1 MRPDEAAPVPSFS
14 RHETFHLRYGWL
26 KKGYDAILGDPHA
39 FTRDDAT
46 VRLGVG
52 KNMVRSIRF
61 WGLAAK
67 VYGADKA
74 ARTVAPTGLGRAL
87 LDDKGGLDP
96 YLERPDTLWILHWL
110 IFAPPCLL
118 PAWWV
123 LVNDALAGS
132 VVVGTDDMR
141 RRVRDAV
148 ASVDRWRSPSPRSV
162 DKDFDVFVH
171 TYSSRRGRDMVED
184 YLDCPFRS
192 LHVLRQGTRDEMRFV
207 QGPKPGL
214 SPLAAAFACL
224 DFADRSGLAGR
235 TATVHR
241 LAMEAGSPGRALRLD
256 EADMADLLA
265 EAAEGCDA
273 IAVRNVNGV
282 QSLSFGGGAAAAR
295 DEVLHA
301 AYGRRAP
308 RAARGRKA
316 PAAAAAAAGTP
327 LLMMLRQEEAEAA

>member
-26 KKGYDAILGDPHA
+26 KKGYDAIAGDPHA

-46 VRLGVG
+46 VKLGVG

-67 VYGADKA
+67 MYTADKKTRA
-74 ARTVAPTGLGRAL
+74 AAPTAMGRML
-87 LDDKGGLDP
+87 LDDRGLDP

-110 IFAPPCLL
+110 VFAPPCLL

-132 VVVGTDDMR
+132 VVAGTDDMR

-148 ASVDRWRSPSPRSV
+148 ASVDRWRRPSPRSV

-192 LHVLRQGTRDEMRFV
+192 LHILRQGTRDEMRFV

-224 DFADRSGLAGR
+224 DFADRSGSAGR
-235 TATVHR
+235 TASVHR

-265 EAAEGCDA
+265 EAAERCNA
-273 IAVRNVNGV
+273 IAVRNVNGAP
-282 QSLSFGGGAAAAR
+282 SLSFGDGAAAAR
-295 DEVLHA
+295 DEVLRA
-301 AYGRRAP
+301 MYGRRRLGPA
-308 RAARGRKA
+308 RAKGGRKRA
-316 PAAAAAAAGTP
+316 QAT
-327 LLMMLRQEEAEAA
+327 LLEEAEAA

>member
-1 MRPDEAAPVPSFS
+1 MRPDEAAPVASFS

-26 KKGYDAILGDPHA
+26 KKGYDAIARDPHV

-67 VYGADKA
+67 VYSADKKA
-74 ARTVAPTGLGRAL
+74 KAVRPTGMGRTL
-87 LDDKGGLDP
+87 LDDAGGLDP

-110 IFAPPCLL
+110 VFAPPCLL

-132 VVVGTDDMR
+132 VVVSTDDMR

-148 ASVDRWRSPSPRSV
+148 GSVDAWRRPSPRSV

-171 TYSSRRGRDMVED
+171 TYSSKRGRDMVED

-224 DFADRSGLAGR
+224 DFADRSGAAGR
-235 TATVHR
+235 TASVHR

-265 EAAEGCDA
+265 GAADACDA
-273 IAVRNVNGV
+273 IAVRNVNGA
-282 QSLSFGGGAAAAR
+282 QSLAFGDGAASAR
-295 DEVLHA
+295 EEVLHA
-301 AYGRRAP
+301 IYGKRTRRKGRRA
-308 RAARGRKA
+308 
-316 PAAAAAAAGTP
+316 AAAMATLSGGS
-327 LLMMLRQEEAEAA
+327 EAA

>member
-1 MRPDEAAPVPSFS
+1 MRPDEAAPDPSFS

-26 KKGYDAILGDPHA
+26 KKGYDAIAADPHA

-52 KNMVRSIRF
+52 KNMVRSMRF

-67 VYGADKA
+67 VYEADRSRAVRPA
-74 ARTVAPTGLGRAL
+74 AMGRAL
-87 LDDKGGLDP
+87 LDGNAGMDP
-96 YLERPDTLWILHWL
+96 YLERPETLWVLHWL
-110 IFAPPCLL
+110 VFAPPCLV

-141 RRVRDAV
+141 RRVREAV
-148 ASVDRWRSPSPRSV
+148 SSVERWRSPSPRSV

-171 TYSSRRGRDMVED
+171 TYSSKRGRDMVED

-241 LAMEAGSPGRALRLD
+241 LAMEAGGPGRALRLD

-265 EAAEGCDA
+265 EAAEQCGA
-273 IAVRNVNGV
+273 IAVRNVNGA
-282 QSLSFGGGAAAAR
+282 QSLAFGDGAAAAR
-295 DEVLHA
+295 DEVLLA
-301 AYGRRAP
+301 MYGRRKRRGRRRGGK
-308 RAARGRKA
+308 RAA
-316 PAAAAAAAGTP
+316 
-327 LLMMLRQEEAEAA
+327 LLEAEAA

>member
-1 MRPDEAAPVPSFS
+1 MRPDEAAPDPSFS

-26 KKGYDAILGDPHA
+26 KKGYDAIAADPHA

-52 KNMVRSIRF
+52 KNMVRSMRF

-67 VYGADKA
+67 VYEADRSRAVRPA
-74 ARTVAPTGLGRAL
+74 AMGRAL
-87 LDDKGGLDP
+87 LDGDAGMDP
-96 YLERPDTLWILHWL
+96 YLERPDTLWVLHWL
-110 IFAPPCLL
+110 VFAPPCLV

-141 RRVRDAV
+141 RRVREAV
-148 ASVDRWRSPSPRSV
+148 SSVERWRSPSPRSV

-171 TYSSRRGRDMVED
+171 TYSSKRGRDMVED

-241 LAMEAGSPGRALRLD
+241 LAMEAGGPGRALRLD

-265 EAAEGCDA
+265 EAAEQCGA
-273 IAVRNVNGV
+273 IAVRNVNGA
-282 QSLSFGGGAAAAR
+282 QSLAFGDGAAAAR

-301 AYGRRAP
+301 MYGRRKRRGRRRGGK
-308 RAARGRKA
+308 RAA
-316 PAAAAAAAGTP
+316 
-327 LLMMLRQEEAEAA
+327 LLEAEAA

>member
-1 MRPDEAAPVPSFS
+1 MRPDEAAPDPSFS

-26 KKGYDAILGDPHA
+26 KKGYDAIAGDPHA

-52 KNMVRSIRF
+52 KNMVRSMRF

-67 VYGADKA
+67 MYETDRSRAVRPA
-74 ARTVAPTGLGRAL
+74 AMGRAL
-87 LDDKGGLDP
+87 LDGGAGMDP
-96 YLERPDTLWILHWL
+96 YLERPETLWVLHWL
-110 IFAPPCLL
+110 VFAPPCLV

-141 RRVRDAV
+141 RRVREAV
-148 ASVDRWRSPSPRSV
+148 ASVERWRRPSPRSV

-171 TYSSRRGRDMVED
+171 TYSSKRGRDMVED

-192 LHVLRQGTRDEMRFV
+192 LHVLRQGARDEMRFV

-224 DFADRSGLAGR
+224 DFADRSGMAGR

-241 LAMEAGSPGRALRLD
+241 LAMEAGGPGRALRLD

-265 EAAEGCDA
+265 EAAGQCGA
-273 IAVRNVNGV
+273 IAVRNVNGA
-282 QSLSFGGGAAAAR
+282 QSLAFGGGAAAAR
-295 DEVLHA
+295 EEVLLA
-301 AYGRRAP
+301 MYGKRRRGKRGGK
-308 RAARGRKA
+308 RAA
-316 PAAAAAAAGTP
+316 
-327 LLMMLRQEEAEAA
+327 LLEAEAA

>member
-1 MRPDEAAPVPSFS
+1 MQPYEAAPVPSFS

-26 KKGYDAILGDPHA
+26 KKGYDAIVGDPQA
-39 FTRDDAT
+39 FVRDDAT

-61 WGLAAK
+61 WGLATK
-67 VYGADKA
+67 MYRSDKA
-74 ARTVAPTGLGRAL
+74 GAVRPDHMGRAL
-87 LDDKGGLDP
+87 LDDADGLDP

-110 IFAPPCLL
+110 VFAPPCLL

-141 RRVRDAV
+141 GRVRDAV
-148 ASVDRWRSPSPRSV
+148 ASVDGWRSPSPRSV
-162 DKDFDVFVH
+162 DKDFDMFVH
-171 TYSSRRGRDMVED
+171 TYSSKRGRDRIED

-224 DFADRSGLAGR
+224 DFADRSGSAGR

-241 LAMEAGSPGRALRLD
+241 LTMEAGSPGKALGLD

-265 EAAEGCDA
+265 EAAEECSA
-273 IAVRNVNGV
+273 IAVRNVNGA
-282 QSLSFGGGAAAAR
+282 QSLSFGDGAAAAR
-295 DEVLHA
+295 DEVLRS
-301 AYGRRAP
+301 AYGRRPGKAGGGRVAP
-308 RAARGRKA
+308 LAAPQG
-316 PAAAAAAAGTP
+316 AAAA
-327 LLMMLRQEEAEAA
+327 

>member
-26 KKGYDAILGDPHA
+26 KKGYDAIAKDPHA
-39 FTRDDAT
+39 FVRDDAT

-67 VYGADKA
+67 MYTADKKTRA
-74 ARTVAPTGLGRAL
+74 VAPTAMGRAL
-87 LDDKGGLDP
+87 LDDEAGLDP

-110 IFAPPCLL
+110 VFAPPCLL

-132 VVVGTDDMR
+132 VVAGTDDMR

-148 ASVDRWRSPSPRSV
+148 ASVDRWRRPSPRSV

-192 LHVLRQGTRDEMRFV
+192 LHILRQGTRDEMRFV

-224 DFADRSGLAGR
+224 DFADRSGSAGR

-265 EAAEGCDA
+265 EAAEACDA
-273 IAVRNVNGV
+273 IAVRNVNGAP
-282 QSLSFGGGAAAAR
+282 SLSFGDGAEAAR
-295 DEVLHA
+295 EEVLRA
-301 AYGRRAP
+301 MYGRQWRERAGGKAGKRKGKR
-308 RAARGRKA
+308 RAQS
-316 PAAAAAAAGTP
+316 T
-327 LLMMLRQEEAEAA
+327 LLLEAEAA

>member
-1 MRPDEAAPVPSFS
+1 MRPDEAAPDPSFS

-26 KKGYDAILGDPHA
+26 KKGYDAIAADPHA

-52 KNMVRSIRF
+52 KNMVRSMRF

-67 VYGADKA
+67 VYEADRSRAVRPA
-74 ARTVAPTGLGRAL
+74 AMGRAL
-87 LDDKGGLDP
+87 LDGDAGMDP
-96 YLERPDTLWILHWL
+96 YLERPDTLWVLHWL
-110 IFAPPCLL
+110 VFAPPCLV

-141 RRVRDAV
+141 RRVREAV
-148 ASVDRWRSPSPRSV
+148 SSVERWRSPSPRSV

-171 TYSSRRGRDMVED
+171 TYSSKRGRDMVED

-241 LAMEAGSPGRALRLD
+241 LAMEAGGPGRALRLD

-265 EAAEGCDA
+265 EAAEQCGA
-273 IAVRNVNGV
+273 IAVRNVNGA
-282 QSLSFGGGAAAAR
+282 QSLAFGDGAAAAR
-295 DEVLHA
+295 DEVLLA
-301 AYGRRAP
+301 MYGTRRRGRRRGGK
-308 RAARGRKA
+308 RAA
-316 PAAAAAAAGTP
+316 
-327 LLMMLRQEEAEAA
+327 LLEAEAA

>member
-1 MRPDEAAPVPSFS
+1 MRPDEAAPDPSFS

-26 KKGYDAILGDPHA
+26 KKGYDAIAADPHA

-52 KNMVRSIRF
+52 KNMVRSMRF

-67 VYGADKA
+67 VYEAGRSRAVRPA
-74 ARTVAPTGLGRAL
+74 AMGRAL
-87 LDDKGGLDP
+87 LDGNAGMDP
-96 YLERPDTLWILHWL
+96 YLERPDTLWVLHWL
-110 IFAPPCLL
+110 VFAPPCLV

-141 RRVRDAV
+141 RRVREAV
-148 ASVDRWRSPSPRSV
+148 ASVERWRSPSPRSV

-171 TYSSRRGRDMVED
+171 TYSSKRGRDMVED

-241 LAMEAGSPGRALRLD
+241 LAMEAGGPGRALRLD

-265 EAAEGCDA
+265 EAAEQCGA
-273 IAVRNVNGV
+273 IAVRNVNGA
-282 QSLSFGGGAAAAR
+282 QSLAFGDGAAAAR
-295 DEVLHA
+295 DEVLLA
-301 AYGRRAP
+301 MYGRRRRGRRRGGK
-308 RAARGRKA
+308 RAA
-316 PAAAAAAAGTP
+316 
-327 LLMMLRQEEAEAA
+327 LLEAEAA

>member
-26 KKGYDAILGDPHA
+26 KKGYDAIVKDPHV

-67 VYGADKA
+67 VYSVDKKTKA
-74 ARTVAPTGLGRAL
+74 ARPTEMGRAL
-87 LDDKGGLDP
+87 LDDAGGLDP

-110 IFAPPCLL
+110 VFAPPCLL

-132 VVVGTDDMR
+132 VVVATDDMR

-148 ASVDRWRSPSPRSV
+148 ESVDAWRRPSPRSV

-224 DFADRSGLAGR
+224 DFADRSGAAGR
-235 TATVHR
+235 TASVHR

-256 EADMADLLA
+256 EADMADLLTG
-265 EAAEGCDA
+265 AADECDA
-273 IAVRNVNGV
+273 IAVRNVNGA
-282 QSLSFGGGAAAAR
+282 QSLAFGDGAAAAR
-295 DEVLHA
+295 EEVLRA
-301 AYGRRAP
+301 IYGRRA
-308 RAARGRKA
+308 RRNGKRIAA
-316 PAAAAAAAGTP
+316 PAT
-327 LLMMLRQEEAEAA
+327 LEAEAA

>member
-1 MRPDEAAPVPSFS
+1 MRPDEAAPVASFS

-26 KKGYDAILGDPHA
+26 KKGYDAIVRDPHA

-67 VYGADKA
+67 VYSADKKTKT
-74 ARTVAPTGLGRAL
+74 ARPTEMGRAL
-87 LDDKGGLDP
+87 LDDADGMDP

-110 IFAPPCLL
+110 VFAPPCLL

-132 VVVGTDDMR
+132 VVVATDDMR

-148 ASVDRWRSPSPRSV
+148 ESVDAWRRPSPRSV

-214 SPLAAAFACL
+214 SQLAAAFACL
-224 DFADRSGLAGR
+224 DFADRSGAAGR
-235 TATVHR
+235 TASVHR

-265 EAAEGCDA
+265 GAADECDA
-273 IAVRNVNGV
+273 IAVRNVNGA
-282 QSLSFGGGAAAAR
+282 QSLAFSDGAAAAR
-295 DEVLHA
+295 EEVLHA
-301 AYGRRAP
+301 IYGRRA
-308 RAARGRKA
+308 RRKGRKRIAA
-316 PAAAAAAAGTP
+316 PAT
-327 LLMMLRQEEAEAA
+327 LEVEAA